1 MIKGA
6 EIMTKEISKKDII
19 NRLRTLK
26 GHIAGIEKMVEED
39 KNCEDILIQIAAIK
53 SSINKVGMI
62 IIEEHALE
70 CFLNEEDGQPL
81 DKEKVARVI
90 KTLIKYVK

>member
-1 MIKGA
+1 
-6 EIMTKEISKKDII
+6 MTTEASKKNII

-26 GHIAGIEKMVEED
+26 GHIAGIEKMVEEG

-62 IIEEHALE
+62 IVEEHAIDCL
-70 CFLNEEDGQPL
+70 LNEGDGQPL
-81 DKEKVARVI
+81 DKEKVEKVI
-90 KTLIKYVK
+90 KTLINYVK